1 MQQRQPGRAALAQ
14 VAEVLD
20 VALRSLYGRI
30 IQSHDGVARTGN
42 KRQKTLQH
50 LEMYLRVADNALFAN
65 LFAPGFKLR
74 LDETADRSIVLQQ
87 WTDRRQNEL
96 HGDE

>member
-1 MQQRQPGRAALAQ
+1 MAALAQ

-20 VALRSLYGRI
+20 VALGSLNGRI

-50 LEMYLRVADNALFAN
+50 LKMYLRVADNALFAD

-74 LDETADRSIVLQQ
+74 LDEAHDLCVILEQRADR
-87 WTDRRQNEL
+87 R
-96 HGDE
+96 